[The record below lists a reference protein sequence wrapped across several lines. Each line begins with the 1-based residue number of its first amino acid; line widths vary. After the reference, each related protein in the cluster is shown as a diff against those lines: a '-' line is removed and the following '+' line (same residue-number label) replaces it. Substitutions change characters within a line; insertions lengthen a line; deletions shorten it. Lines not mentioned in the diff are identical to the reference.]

1 MAEIEA
7 GPMNRQAK
15 DYRLEKD
22 IVARLS
28 ALSGP
33 APLGL
38 AKYTPRFIARLALV
52 IGVMVAIAIVLPNRF
67 FDADTWHITVGLG
80 VLGLWRF
87 GWWFNHAIR
96 AEIYSQAVWPA
107 MRARADRL
115 WRKGWRPR
123 RLHVQMTTYK
133 EERAITRQVLI
144 SMLRQIRR
152 ERVPTSIWV
161 GTGSAEDEMNIRE
174 IVQTHG
180 ADIPPDLCE
189 LVFVRQNQP
198 GKRMAIGLILRGMSR
213 HGVRPD
219 DLVIF
224 MDGDAVYGDDVI
236 SKTLSMFGADPELQ
250 ALTTDEEVICF
261 GPRWIGRW
269 LEMRFAQ
276 RRLAMQSHALSDRVL
291 TLTGRFSVFR
301 ARHIIDPQ
309 FIRTIEADHLD
320 HWLWGRFRFLSGD
333 DKSTWYHLL
342 QKRAK
347 MIYVPDACVYTI
359 EIIHGSGM
367 QRMVENFRRWSG
379 NMLRNGAR
387 AIALGPRV
395 VPPFIWWCVVDQR
408 IAMWT
413 MMVGPV
419 MAILATIIAPVYIV
433 NVLLWVTASRIVL
446 SLWLFRY
453 ARKPDL
459 SWPFILYF
467 NQLINAGVKIYMIFH
482 LSKQRWFN
490 RGKQSAGG
498 GASRI
503 QRIKESIALLQLVT
517 SVTVFVTLAA
527 IYAGLL
533 RNPF

>member
-1 MAEIEA
+1 MTQIIE
-7 GPMNRQAK
+7 
-15 DYRLEKD
+15 DYELEKD
-22 IVARLS
+22 IRQRLA
-28 ALSGP
+28 ALTGP
-33 APLGL
+33 APTGL
-38 AKYTPRFIARLALV
+38 AKYPPKFVARLALV
-52 IGVMVAIAIVLPNRF
+52 FGIIATVLIFLPNRF
-67 FDADTWHITVGLG
+67 FDPDVFHITIGLG
-80 VLGLWRF
+80 VLGIWRF
-87 GWWFNHAIR
+87 GWWFNHAVR
-96 AEIYSQAVWPA
+96 AEIYGKVVWPG
-107 MRARADRL
+107 MRRKADRI
-115 WRKGWRPR
+115 WAQGWRPR
-123 RLHVQMTTYK
+123 RLHVQMTTYR

-144 SMLRQIRR
+144 SMLQQIRR

-161 GTGSAEDEMNIRE
+161 GTGSAEDEINIRD

-180 ADIPPDLCE
+180 ADIPAQMCE

-213 HGVRPD
+213 HGVQPD

-224 MDGDAVYGDDVI
+224 MDGDAVYGGNVI
-236 SKTLSMFGADPELQ
+236 SKTLSMFGADPDLQ

-261 GPRWIGRW
+261 GPGWIGRW

-276 RRLAMQSHALSDRVL
+276 RRLAMQSHALSQRVL

-347 MIYVPDACVYTI
+347 MIYVPDATVFTI
-359 EIIHGSGM
+359 EIIKGSGL

-419 MAILATIIAPVYIV
+419 MSILATILQPIYVV
-433 NVLLWVTASRIVL
+433 NVLVWIVASRIVL
-446 SLWLFRY
+446 SLWLYRF
-453 ARKPDL
+453 ARLPDL

-467 NQLINAGVKIYMIFH
+467 NQLINSGVKIYMIFH

-490 RGKQSAGG
+490 RGGQSAG
-498 GASRI
+498 AAVSRV
-503 QRIKESIALLQLVT
+503 QKIKESIALLQLIT
-517 SVTVFVTLAA
+517 SVTVFITLAA